1 MMIPVNRKA
10 ITYGILSYPLL
21 YAAYVVFLNLVA
33 QDDST
38 TPAEWL
44 VLAINILSWLGL
56 LLPGY
61 ITGRMAQYKGILHG
75 FITGIVAGGVSA
87 MGFSVLLGDYWLGES
102 PWLNITY
109 YISYIVFMASVGGG
123 IGQLHSKY
131 ALRA

>member
-1 MMIPVNRKA
+1 MIPVNRKA

-21 YAAYVVFLNLVA
+21 YAAYVVFLILVV

-44 VLAINILSWLGL
+44 GLAINM

-75 FITGIVAGGVSA
+75 FITGIIAGGISA

-102 PWLNITY
+102 PWLNNTY
-109 YISYIVFMASVGGG
+109 YISCIVFMASVGGG